1 MKDFTHSDKEVVQET
16 SKKGAH
22 GKTTDNGYGNSGER
36 VLKVDG
42 NLDKL
47 KKRTHE
53 KSTIDGLGDNLLD
66 SNKGKFQKVE
76 KTAAKKI
83 LVPSTKKRKP
93 DKPNLSVD
101 TMMSNTQYPKKAK
114 RVPTCPSMLIDD
126 FIELQKSKE
135 LAATNL
141 VNGKI
146 PCNNIHPS
154 SSQPLKVSKSQPL
167 SSKNREDLRQQEVMK
182 GVAQGDEDINE
193 ETNTN
198 REKEK

>member
-1 MKDFTHSDKEVVQET
+1 T

-42 NLDKL
+42 NLDKRSDSMKMERPKLQKLQSMEDYTQVDQVVQGML

-53 KSTIDGLGDNLLD
+53 KSTIDGLGENLLD
-66 SNKGKFQKVE
+66 NNRGKFQKVE

-83 LVPSTKKRKP
+83 LVPSTKKKKP

-101 TMMSNTQYPKKAK
+101 TMMSNTQCSKKAK

-135 LAATNL
+135 LAATN
-141 VNGKI
+141 
-146 PCNNIHPS
+146 P
-154 SSQPLKVSKSQPL
+154 
-167 SSKNREDLRQQEVMK
+167 
-182 GVAQGDEDINE
+182 
-193 ETNTN
+193 
-198 REKEK
+198 